1 MVSLFTELKALGVG
15 LYLHQQSVDTTT
27 PSGEAFLGMASV
39 FADYERKMIA
49 ERVHAGLKRARD
61 KGTAIGRPPVTPETV
76 ARIRELR
83 AQGLGMVAIGRK
95 LRCGS
100 GTVMRALREDDPGTS

>member
-27 PSGEAFLGMASV
+27 PSGEALFGMAAV
-39 FADYERKMIA
+39 FAQYDRAMIV
-49 ERVHAGLKRARD
+49 ERVRAGLKRARD
-61 KGTAIGRPPVTPETV
+61 KGTKSGKMIGRPPVTPETV
-76 ARIRELR
+76 ARIREFR
-83 AQGLGMVAIGRK
+83 AQGLGMVAIGRE

-100 GTVMRALREDDPGTS
+100 GTVMKALREEC